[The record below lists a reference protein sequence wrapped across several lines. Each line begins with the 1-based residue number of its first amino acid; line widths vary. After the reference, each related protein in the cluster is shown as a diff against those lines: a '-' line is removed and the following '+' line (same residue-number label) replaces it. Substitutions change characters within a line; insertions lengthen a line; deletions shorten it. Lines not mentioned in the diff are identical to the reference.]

1 MDRDP
6 QPVASGDVGR
16 AERLDDVGTQLV
28 VARREAI
35 VDLDVIVAFELAGIG
50 RIGPGEVDARRVASL
65 GHDPLGRRGP
75 WHAFLGGDQVVIGH
89 AGGRLVR
96 KVAAVL
102 GWQRQAVVALLHT
115 GRVGKSRAASISAVN
130 LATKLAEI
138 VGTNHCLT
146 DPDLRASYET
156 DFTRR
161 WSGRALAVVRPSST
175 DEVAAV
181 LRACS
186 DAGVGVVPQGGNTGL
201 VGGSVPRNEEVV
213 LSLRRLDA
221 VDEVDADAGEMT
233 VGAGATLAAAQSAAR
248 SAGWEVGV
256 DFGAR
261 DTATIGGMV
270 ATNAGG
276 VNVLRHGPMRRQ
288 TGGFEA
294 VLADGTVLS
303 RLPGMPKDNTGYD
316 LGGLLAGSE
325 GTLAVITGVHLRL
338 VPRLARR
345 AVGVIGLDSAADAVA
360 AAGRLRRELGS
371 VLALELFTDAGL
383 ELVMRHAAVAP
394 PFARR
399 PAYLLVEAGSDEAD
413 PTDDLVAALDAMGA
427 GEAAIAT
434 DPAGRHRLWQ
444 LRERHTEAM
453 NAEGVPHKLDVSVPL
468 ARYAELVERAPEAV
482 SEVDSSAR
490 TIVYGHVADGNL
502 HVNVLGP
509 APEDERV
516 DDAVLELVLELGG
529 SVSAEHGIG
538 VAKVDWLVRDRGE
551 AAISAMR
558 AVKRAWD
565 PAGILNPGVIFR
577 P

>member
-1 MDRDP
+1 MNL
-6 QPVASGDVGR
+6 VA
-16 AERLDDVGTQLV
+16 
-28 VARREAI
+28 
-35 VDLDVIVAFELAGIG
+35 
-50 RIGPGEVDARRVASL
+50 P
-65 GHDPLGRRGP
+65 
-75 WHAFLGGDQVVIGH
+75 
-89 AGGRLVR
+89 
-96 KVAAVL
+96 
-102 GWQRQAVVALLHT
+102 
-115 GRVGKSRAASISAVN
+115 
-130 LATKLAEI
+130 LAEI
-138 VGTNHCLT
+138 VGPSHCLT

-161 WSGRALAVVRPSST
+161 WTGSALAVVRPGTT

-181 LRACS
+181 LRACA

-201 VGGSVPRNEEVV
+201 VGGSVPRSGEVV
-213 LSLRRLDA
+213 LSLRRLA
-221 VDEVDADAGEMT
+221 GIEEVDAEAGEMT
-233 VGAGATLAAAQSAAR
+233 VCAGITLAAARSAAR
-248 SAGWEVGV
+248 AAGWEVGV

-288 TGGFEA
+288 VGGFEA
-294 VLADGTVLS
+294 VLADGSVLR

-325 GTLAVITGVHLRL
+325 GTLAVITRVTLRL

-345 AVGVIGLDSAADAVA
+345 AVGVIGLESAADAVA

-371 VLALELFTDAGL
+371 LTALELFTDDGL
-383 ELVMRHAAVAP
+383 ELVMRHASVSP
-394 PFARR
+394 PSPRR
-399 PAYLLVEAGSDEAD
+399 AMYVLVEAGSDEAD
-413 PTDDLVAALDAMGA
+413 PTEDLVAALEAVGGA
-427 GEAAIAT
+427 EAVVAS

-468 ARYAELVERAPEAV
+468 GRYAELVERAPVAV
-482 SEVDSSAR
+482 RAVDAAAR
-490 TIVYGHVADGNL
+490 TIVYGHLADGNL

-509 APEDERV
+509 APDDEGV

-538 VAKVDWLVRDRGE
+538 VAKVGWLVRDRGDE
-551 AAISAMR
+551 AVSAMR
-558 AVKRAWD
+558 AIKRSWD
-565 PAGILNPGVIFR
+565 PAGILNPGVIFSR
-577 P
+577 SG